1 MKKFQIAA
9 IGMFAALGL
18 SSTAIA
24 QKASAPNQGMTA
36 EQHRQMMSGD
46 GQKKGSGNMM
56 MKDAEMAKMMES
68 CEKMMSMMSN
78 HSMQMQNAPSADIKR

>member
-24 QKASAPNQGMTA
+24 QKASAPNQGMTVK
-36 EQHRQMMSGD
+36 QHRQMMSGD
-46 GQKKGSGNMM
+46 RQKGSGNMM
-56 MKDAEMAKMMES
+56 MNDAEMAKMMDS
-68 CEKMMSMMSN
+68 CNKMMRMMSS
-78 HSMQMQNAPSADIKR
+78 HSMQMQKAPSADAKR

>member
-24 QKASAPNQGMTA
+24 QKASAPNQGMTVK
-36 EQHRQMMSGD
+36 QHRQMMSGAS
-46 GQKKGSGNMM
+46 QKGSGSMM

-68 CEKMMSMMSN
+68 CEKMMGMMN
-78 HSMQMQNAPSADIKR
+78 HHSMQMQKAPSADAKR